1 MPAAR
6 PPFSKFIRVGLAA
19 AAVAALIV
27 LAIENGGPRFGVD
40 EKLRSLR
47 SRNADVFAGLRDQMG
62 PIIDE
67 VGVEGA
73 IALVERAFVTGLV
86 SVDRCHSLLHII
98 GHEAYERNPGDLTRL
113 ANPTGTICFSSFSHG
128 VEAQMTFSGM
138 GGAAI
143 TGELRRYCAV
153 RRAVRPGVTCYHGAG
168 HGFMGQT
175 TDAGEALGRCDAL
188 SGGPSE
194 DLSDCYR
201 GVFSEY
207 ANRALGYSG
216 DTELPIPEG
225 LRPPLNFDRPYNFCE
240 RFARSYRQSCYSQ
253 LTKVL
258 FRSDDIAG
266 SFGKCLRPEYPA
278 EVQKTCV
285 RIIAGIYG
293 KVTLSAAPTVATP
306 ALVFSLPAELRTAYL
321 EGMAEVSMPF
331 RVSGIAKDWQKLCS
345 DFPSGAEQQF
355 CDQTF
360 YGSERR

>member
-98 GHEAYERNPGDLTRL
+98 GHEAYERNPGDLDRL
-113 ANPTGTICFSSFSHG
+113 TSPTGTICFSSFSHG
-128 VEAQMTFSGM
+128 VEAQITFSGM
-138 GGAAI
+138 GEAAI
-143 TGELRRYCAV
+143 TGELQRYCAV
-153 RRAVRPGVTCYHGAG
+153 RRAVRTGVTCYHGAG
-168 HGFMGQT
+168 HGFMEQA
-175 TDAGEALGRCDAL
+175 TDAGKALGRCDLL
-188 SGGPSE
+188 SGGPTE

-225 LRPPLNFDRPYNFCE
+225 LRPPLNFDRPYDFCE

-253 LTKVL
+253 ITKVL
-258 FRSDDIAG
+258 FRSDDIEG
-266 SFGKCLRPEYPA
+266 SLEKCLRPDYEA
-278 EVQKTCV
+278 EIQKTCV

-293 KVTLSAAPTVATP
+293 KVTLSREPSVATP
-306 ALVFSLPAELRTAYL
+306 ATVLGFGPELVAAYL
-321 EGMAEVSMPF
+321 DGLAEVFIPF
-331 RVSGIAKDWQKLCS
+331 RQSGIGKDWRPICDSFL
-345 DFPSGAEQQF
+345 SGEDRRACAERF
-355 CDQTF
+355 RAVGLD
-360 YGSERR
+360 